1 MIPPE
6 FSLPVLLVCT
16 LAFLIGGVAKG
27 AVGGGLPA
35 VAVPVMAT
43 VIEPATAVALTLVPV
58 VLANIWQALQG
69 GHYRAALALYW
80 PFTLAF
86 GLGIAAGT
94 QILVAL
100 DPKTMALAIG
110 AFVILSALL
119 QWRLKDFAIS
129 QVSARW
135 SDPVCGLGLGVMS
148 GATAMFT
155 PLIVYFSAR
164 RPEKDVFIAQIAL
177 CMISGSVPLYATLAL
192 KDVLNRDEVM
202 LSALVFLPAAFG
214 LLTGKW
220 VRDRISQQT
229 FHRMLL
235 VALMLLGMAL
245 IAKGLG
251 VSLLDYAASSDGH

>member
-6 FSLPVLLVCT
+6 FTLPILFVCA
-16 LAFLIGGVAKG
+16 LAFLGGGVAKG

-43 VIEPATAVALTLVPV
+43 AIEPATAVALTFVPV
-58 VLANIWQALQG
+58 ALANIWQAFQG
-69 GHYRAALALYW
+69 GHFRAALAEYW

-94 QILVAL
+94 NILVAL

-110 AFVILSALL
+110 VFVIVSALL

-129 QVSARW
+129 RRAARW
-135 SDPVCGLGLGVMS
+135 SDPACGLGLGVIS

-177 CMISGSVPLYATLAL
+177 CMISGSVPLYATLAM
-192 KDVLNRDEVM
+192 KDVLSRDEAL
-202 LSALVFLPAAFG
+202 LSALAFLPALLG
-214 LLTGKW
+214 LVAGKW
-220 VRDRISQQT
+220 VRDRMNQQA

-235 VALMLLGMAL
+235 VALVLLGLAL
-245 IAKGLG
+245 IAKGL
-251 VSLLDYAASSDGH
+251 S

>member
-6 FSLPVLLVCT
+6 FTLPVLLICA
-16 LAFLIGGVAKG
+16 LGFLGGGVAKG

-43 VIEPATAVALTLVPV
+43 VIEPATAVALTFVSV
-58 VLANIWQALQG
+58 ALANIWQALQG

-100 DPKTMALAIG
+100 DPKIMALAIG
-110 AFVILSALL
+110 GFVILSALL
-119 QWRLKDFAIS
+119 QWRLKGFVIPRAA
-129 QVSARW
+129 ARW
-135 SDPVCGLGLGVMS
+135 SDPVCGMGLGIMS

-192 KDVLNRDEVM
+192 KDVLSGQEAL
-202 LSALVFLPAAFG
+202 LSALAFLPAAAG
-214 LLTGKW
+214 LWAGKW
-220 VRDRISQQT
+220 MRDRMSQET
-229 FHRMLL
+229 FRHVLL
-235 VALMLLGMAL
+235 IALVLLGLAL
-245 IAKGLG
+245 IVKGLG
-251 VSLLDYAASSDGH
+251 